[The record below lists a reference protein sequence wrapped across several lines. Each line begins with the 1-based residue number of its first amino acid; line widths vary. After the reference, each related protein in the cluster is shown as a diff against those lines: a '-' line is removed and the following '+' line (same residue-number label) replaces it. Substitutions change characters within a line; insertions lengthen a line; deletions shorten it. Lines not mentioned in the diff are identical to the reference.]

1 MLYSSAILFPHSQIT
16 SSLLKAAVELFG
28 KLTICQP
35 WFAEPLTVEGEPFDD
50 KLVKTLYP
58 PSNLQPKENI
68 TKLITDYLQW
78 MGQNSDQSRQAFLRI
93 PSITNSSENA
103 PWQIKQMIRKMQ
115 NKDKNPQNQ
124 NNILKWHLILHL
136 AKEIEENKLQSQE
149 MLMRLKQKKS
159 PVEDALEDRTTLK
172 GLFEDLPTSVTE
184 PLIQEHQI
192 DQILYAWVGLFGEY
206 LGEHESLITF
216 DKQVMDHVTGS
227 FENSSEF
234 PSPSE
239 VFPFQENSSSR
250 FIITI
255 KQLPVSD
262 NSNTNPPYLLKCL
275 SGRPII
281 LIQHRDWT
289 E

>member
-1 MLYSSAILFPHSQIT
+1 MIYSSVILFPHSQIT
-16 SSLLKAAVELFG
+16 SSLLEAAVELFG

-35 WFAEPLTVEGEPFDD
+35 WFAEPLTLEGEPFDD

-68 TKLITDYLQW
+68 TKLVTDYLQW
-78 MGQNSDQSRQAFLRI
+78 MVQNSDQSRQALLRI
-93 PSITNSSENA
+93 TSIPNSSEKA
-103 PWQIKQMIRKMQ
+103 PWQIKQMIREMG
-115 NKDKNPQNQ
+115 NKVKDPQEQ
-124 NNILKWHLILHL
+124 NNTLKWHLILHL
-136 AKEIEENKLQSQE
+136 AKEIEENRLKSQE

-159 PVEDALEDRTTLK
+159 PVEDALEDRSPLK
-172 GLFEDLPTSVTE
+172 GLFEDLPTSMAE
-184 PLIQEHQI
+184 PLVEEHQM
-192 DQILYAWVGLFGEY
+192 DQVLYAWVRLFGEY
-206 LGEHESLITF
+206 LEKHESLITF
-216 DKQVMDHVTGS
+216 DKQVMDHVTDF
-227 FENSSEF
+227 FEDSSEF

-239 VFPFQENSSSR
+239 VSPFQENSSSR

-262 NSNTNPPYLLKCL
+262 NSNTNPPYILKCL
-275 SGRPII
+275 SGRHII